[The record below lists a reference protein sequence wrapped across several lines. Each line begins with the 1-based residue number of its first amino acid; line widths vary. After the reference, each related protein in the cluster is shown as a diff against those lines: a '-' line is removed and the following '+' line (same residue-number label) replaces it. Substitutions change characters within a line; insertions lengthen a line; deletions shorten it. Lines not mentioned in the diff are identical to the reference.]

1 MAFTRA
7 VAVAVER
14 TRLPWPAKSVQASAN
29 KRKWMQINESKT
41 AFVCF
46 IYFSESGL
54 FVGLQPIQINKTH
67 LVSGA
72 LASRLKR
79 ASAIPFSAVMRERV
93 GFADCV
99 RYSIDSDFV
108 E

>member
-1 MAFTRA
+1 MK
-7 VAVAVER
+7 
-14 TRLPWPAKSVQASAN
+14 AKLLSFA
-29 KRKWMQINESKT
+29 
-41 AFVCF
+41 F
-46 IYFSESGL
+46 IYFSESEL

-72 LASRLKR
+72 LAGRLKR

>member
-1 MAFTRA
+1 MKATLLSFA
-7 VAVAVER
+7 
-14 TRLPWPAKSVQASAN
+14 
-29 KRKWMQINESKT
+29 
-41 AFVCF
+41 F

-72 LASRLKR
+72 LAGRL
-79 ASAIPFSAVMRERV
+79 PFSAVMRERV
-93 GFADCV
+93 GFADYV